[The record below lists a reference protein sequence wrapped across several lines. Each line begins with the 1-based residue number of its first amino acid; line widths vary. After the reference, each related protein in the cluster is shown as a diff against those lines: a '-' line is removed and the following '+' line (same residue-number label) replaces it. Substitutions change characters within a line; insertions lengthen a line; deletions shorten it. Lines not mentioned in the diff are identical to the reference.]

1 MGCDEKANGR
11 FECALG
17 FLEPLW
23 RDAYD
28 EGVCRRASFPEL
40 SLKGC
45 ILETVSRRYDEPHIV
60 YRGREITYAESNEA
74 ACRFA
79 NALISCGFGKGDAVC
94 VMLGDIPELII
105 AFAACYKI
113 GCVAVG
119 VNPRST
125 CDEVARFMAD
135 SGARVIVLPEAL
147 SKLIPVGLAKRG
159 VDVGLIV
166 SVRSDAGVSLRKGR
180 TTSPKS
186 SFDSEPFADA
196 LVAWEE
202 LLESSCDEEPCV
214 SVNPDD
220 VAMLIYTGGTT
231 GVAKGCPLTNRMLVW
246 AQRCFF
252 SFIRPLLRD
261 ARNMTSLLT
270 SPMTHAY
277 GMNFGIN
284 WGLVIG
290 GTVVLAE
297 ALNGSCLARLIGEHR
312 VTVWGAVPALLNEL
326 SSHIESCGIELPS
339 LSVVVVSCA
348 ATSSEAMRRF
358 EASCASA
365 RVVEDYGMT
374 ETSGPVTLTPVMK
387 GASEGSV
394 GVPVPGT
401 DVLVVDFETARNP
414 VPVGERGEV
423 VFRGPQVIAEYW
435 RAPQESKGAFVGE
448 WIRSGDVGYFDGLGH
463 LHVVDRIKD
472 VIDVGGF
479 SVFPREIDEVVRAH
493 PAVLDSCTIGVPD
506 ERSGERPKSFVVA
519 AGGSGVTEQEVI
531 EHCREHLIAY
541 KCPKYVEFVDAVPLT
556 AMGKP
561 DKKELRRREE
571 RRRASRSDCA

>member
-1 MGCDEKANGR
+1 MRCDEKANGG
-11 FECALG
+11 FEHALD

-23 RDAYD
+23 RAAYD
-28 EGVCRRASFPEL
+28 EGVCRQVPLSEL
-40 SLKGC
+40 SLKDC

-79 NALISCGFGKGDAVC
+79 NVLVSRGCGKGDAVC
-94 VMLGDIPELII
+94 VMLGDTPELII

-125 CDEVARFMAD
+125 CDEVARFVVD
-135 SGARVIVLPEAL
+135 SGASVIVLPEAL
-147 SKLIPVGLAKRG
+147 SESIPVGLAKRG
-159 VDVGLIV
+159 VDVELIV
-166 SVRSDAGVSLRKGR
+166 SVPNDAGVDLRKGQ
-180 TTSPKS
+180 TAFPKPS
-186 SFDSEPFADA
+186 VGSGAFAGA
-196 LVAWEE
+196 LATWDE
-202 LLESSCDEEPCV
+202 LLASSCGEEPCA
-214 SVNPDD
+214 SVDPDD

-231 GVAKGCPLTNRMLVW
+231 GVPKGCPLTNRMLVW
-246 AQRCFF
+246 AQKCFF
-252 SFIRPLLRD
+252 DFMRPLLHD

-297 ALNGSCLARLIGEHR
+297 ALDGASLARLIAGHR

-326 SSHIESCGIELPS
+326 SAYVERSGAELSS
-339 LSVVVVSCA
+339 LSTVVVSCA
-348 ATSSEAMRRF
+348 ATSSEVVRRF
-358 EASCASA
+358 KASCGSA

-401 DVLVVDFETARNP
+401 DVLVVDFKTARTP

-435 RAPQESKGAFVGE
+435 RAPQESKDAFVGE
-448 WIRSGDVGYFDGLGH
+448 WIRSGDVGRFDELGY

-479 SVFPREIDEVVRAH
+479 SVFPREVDEVVRAH

-506 ERSGERPKSFVVA
+506 ERSGERPKSFVVIA
-519 AGGSGVTEQEVI
+519 EGARITEQGLI

-541 KCPKYVEFVDAVPLT
+541 KCPKYVEFVDAIPLT
-556 AMGKP
+556 AVGKP

-571 RRRASRSDCA
+571 RHRASRSDCA